1 MNVLVTG
8 ATGFVGSNLVRTLVS
23 KEHEVHIILRETS
36 DKWRI
41 KGVIEKVNLHHCD
54 LKNKE
59 KVRKVISEIA
69 PQMVFHLA
77 VYGGLPHQQDQ
88 FQIIETNLSSTVNLL
103 DACTRT
109 GFDCFINTGSSS
121 EYGIK
126 PSRMKE
132 TDVLEPTSDY
142 GVTKAASTLY
152 CQSVARR
159 NSMAI
164 FTLRLFSPYGYFE
177 EVSRLIPTIILC
189 CLKNKEVDLS
199 SPNAVRDFVFIEDV
213 MDAYLKV
220 AERADRI
227 NPGEIFN
234 VGSGKQHTVK
244 EVFDVVK
251 RLTRYG
257 KEPRWG
263 SSSGRVGDMAKMW
276 EADVDKIG
284 KAVGWT
290 PKTTLSDGVS
300 KTIEWFKGYYG
311 NQHQL
316 RE

>member
-121 EYGIK
+121 VRLAVF
-126 PSRMKE
+126 S
-132 TDVLEPTSDY
+132 LE
-142 GVTKAASTLY
+142 G
-152 CQSVARR
+152 
-159 NSMAI
+159 
-164 FTLRLFSPYGYFE
+164 
-177 EVSRLIPTIILC
+177 
-189 CLKNKEVDLS
+189 
-199 SPNAVRDFVFIEDV
+199 
-213 MDAYLKV
+213 
-220 AERADRI
+220 
-227 NPGEIFN
+227 
-234 VGSGKQHTVK
+234 
-244 EVFDVVK
+244 
-251 RLTRYG
+251 
-257 KEPRWG
+257 
-263 SSSGRVGDMAKMW
+263 
-276 EADVDKIG
+276 
-284 KAVGWT
+284 
-290 PKTTLSDGVS
+290 
-300 KTIEWFKGYYG
+300 
-311 NQHQL
+311 
-316 RE
+316 